1 MGLADHTDHYTDQ
14 NGFNWRNEA
23 GEALEIYF
31 LMAFTM
37 ECSLKIIA
45 VGLCMDP
52 GSYLRDGWNVLDFT
66 VVISGLATSV
76 AGRDSPLTFLRIF
89 RVLRPL
95 RSISALPG
103 MRTLVN
109 SVLASLPR
117 LANVFGMGVFLLMIF
132 GIMGIQFW
140 GGVVHRR
147 CRLTPDPIIFGVCAD
162 VPELDDF

>member
-1 MGLADHTDHYTDQ
+1 
-14 NGFNWRNEA
+14 
-23 GEALEIYF
+23 
-31 LMAFTM
+31 
-37 ECSLKIIA
+37 
-45 VGLCMDP
+45 MDP

-66 VVISGLATSV
+66 VVISGLATTAVES
-76 AGRDSPLTFLRIF
+76 DSPLTFLRVF

-95 RSISALPG
+95 RSAAMLPG

-117 LANVFGMGVFLLMIF
+117 LANVFGMGCFLLMIF

-147 CRLTPDPIIFGVCAD
+147 CRLTPDPIVFGTCAEVTD
-162 VPELDDF
+162 LPAAAEFPCFDRNDGGERE